1 MYVFK
6 ALSSEKKEEW
16 ALPNQCLCMFV
27 LVGVV
32 RFEWKTVDGSPR
44 EMIKFKRILAPIPE
58 NFKTESFILLLL
70 SRQFAFCF
78 LLRFL
83 LSVCLSSFFLFFFL
97 TFMTCH
103 YPLTRTVLAKKA
115 ACYCHRA
122 MHCALCTSTLTHTH
136 TPSFVLF
143 DGLHHDY
150 SDQP

>member
-83 LSVCLSSFFLFFFL
+83 LSVCLSSFFLFFFFKL
-97 TFMTCH
+97 
-103 YPLTRTVLAKKA
+103 L
-115 ACYCHRA
+115 
-122 MHCALCTSTLTHTH
+122 
-136 TPSFVLF
+136 
-143 DGLHHDY
+143 
-150 SDQP
+150 